1 MSKKYAFQSLDRIG
15 CKKLSHFPSLFPNL
29 KFYFLNSRHQSKSHG
44 QSRTRGFVPK
54 FKNYLI
60 ILRKNNFDQGSSN
73 EIWQTKTMYLLTLYY
88 YKLVLLERISNILP
102 FLINTGLPHSFL
114 ELKYWLTMISKTNV
128 KILTV
133 LWSGNFLLVIQHLSV
148 LQWNWQSDPT
158 SARTHT
164 LRTELNAANCLTVG
178 QIYSHR

>member
-15 CKKLSHFPSLFPNL
+15 CKKLSHFPSLFPNP

-44 QSRTRGFVPK
+44 QRRTRGFVPK

-60 ILRKNNFDQGSSN
+60 ILRKTNFDQGVPMKFDKLRQCISSHYIIKSLFYWK
-73 EIWQTKTMYLLTLYY
+73 EYPK
-88 YKLVLLERISNILP
+88 SCHFFNI
-102 FLINTGLPHSFL
+102 GLPHSFL
-114 ELKYWLTMISKTNV
+114 KLKYWLTMISKTNV

-164 LRTELNAANCLTVG
+164 LGTELNAANCLTVG
-178 QIYSHR
+178 QIYSRR